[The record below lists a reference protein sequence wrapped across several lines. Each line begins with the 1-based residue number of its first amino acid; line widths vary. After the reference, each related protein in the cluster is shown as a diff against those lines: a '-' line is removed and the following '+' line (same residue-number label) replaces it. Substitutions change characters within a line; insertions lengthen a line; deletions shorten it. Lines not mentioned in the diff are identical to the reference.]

1 MAQVSVKHAAGFLV
15 AGAMVGAAV
24 ALLYA
29 PQSGARTKR
38 DLKKFVRNTRDRLD
52 DLQADIRNQ
61 GTDWVENVTDV
72 VQNGID
78 SGKKL
83 SSQGYEK
90 VLKSFDGAIQ
100 CVDDAKSRVERLIK
114 SS

>member
-1 MAQVSVKHAAGFLV
+1 MAQISVKHATGFLI

-38 DLKKFVRNTRDRLD
+38 DLKKFARNTGDRLN
-52 DLQADIRNQ
+52 DLQADIRDQ
-61 GTDWVENVTDV
+61 VTDWVENVSDV
-72 VQNGID
+72 VQNGMD
-78 SGKKL
+78 QGRKL
-83 SSQGYEK
+83 SADGCEK
-90 VLKSFDGAIQ
+90 VLKGFDTAIQ
-100 CVDDAKSRVERLIK
+100 RVDEGKSRVERLMK

>member
-1 MAQVSVKHAAGFLV
+1 MAQISVKHAAGFLL
-15 AGAMVGAAV
+15 AGAMAGAAI

-29 PQSGARTKR
+29 PQSGARTQR
-38 DLKKFVRNTRDRLD
+38 DLKKFVRNTGDRLD

-61 GTDWVENVTDV
+61 VTDWVENVSDV

-78 SGKKL
+78 QGKKL

-90 VLKSFDGAIQ
+90 VLKGFDGAIQ
-100 CVDDAKSRVERLIK
+100 IVDEGKSRVERMIK
-114 SS
+114 SA

>member
-15 AGAMVGAAV
+15 AGEMVGAAV

-29 PQSGARTKR
+29 PQSGARTQR
-38 DLKKFVRNTRDRLD
+38 DLKKFVRNTGDRLD

-61 GTDWVENVTDV
+61 VTDWVENVTDV

-78 SGKKL
+78 QGKRL
-83 SSQGYEK
+83 STQGYDK
-90 VLKSFDGAIQ
+90 VLKGFDGAIQ
-100 CVDDAKSRVERLIK
+100 CVDDGKSRVERLIK
-114 SS
+114 ST

>member
-1 MAQVSVKHAAGFLV
+1 MAQVSVKHAAGFLM

-29 PQSGARTKR
+29 PQSGARTQRK
-38 DLKKFVRNTRDRLD
+38 LKKFARNTGDRLE

-61 GTDWVENVTDV
+61 VTDWVENVTEV
-72 VQNGID
+72 VQDGMD
-78 SGKKL
+78 QGKRL

-90 VLKSFDGAIQ
+90 LLKGFDVAIQ
-100 CVDDAKSRVERLIK
+100 CVDDGKSRVERMIK
-114 SS
+114 SA

>member
-1 MAQVSVKHAAGFLV
+1 MAQISVKHAAGFLL

-38 DLKKFVRNTRDRLD
+38 DLKKFVRNTGDRLD

-61 GTDWVENVTDV
+61 VTDWVENVSDV

-78 SGKKL
+78 QGKKL

-90 VLKSFDGAIQ
+90 VFKGFDAAIQ
-100 CVDDAKSRVERLIK
+100 VVDEGKNRVERMIK
-114 SS
+114 NA

>member
-29 PQSGARTKR
+29 PQSGARTQR
-38 DLKKFVRNTRDRLD
+38 DLKKFVRNTGDRLD
-52 DLQADIRNQ
+52 DLQADIRDQ
-61 GTDWVENVTDV
+61 VTDWVENVTDV
-72 VQNGID
+72 IQNGMD
-78 SGKKL
+78 QGKKL

-90 VLKSFDGAIQ
+90 VLKGFDGAIQ
-100 CVDDAKSRVERLIK
+100 CVDDGKSRVERLIK

>member
-24 ALLYA
+24 ALFYA
-29 PQSGARTKR
+29 PQSGARTRR
-38 DLKKFVRNTRDRLD
+38 DLKKFVRNTGDRLD

-61 GTDWVENVTDV
+61 MSDWVENVTDI
-72 VQNGID
+72 VQNGMD
-78 SGKKL
+78 QGKKL

-90 VLKSFDGAIQ
+90 VLKGFDGAIQ
-100 CVDDAKSRVERLIK
+100 CVDDGKSRVERLIK